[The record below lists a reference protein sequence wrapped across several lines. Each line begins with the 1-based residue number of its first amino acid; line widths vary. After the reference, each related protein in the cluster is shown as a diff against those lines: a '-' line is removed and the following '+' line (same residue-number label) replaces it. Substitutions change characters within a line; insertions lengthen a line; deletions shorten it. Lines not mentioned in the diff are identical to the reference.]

1 MNQHFYINLDERPQ
15 RNKDTI
21 RELRKLGIREANRM
35 SAVKHEIGLI
45 GCAFSHIKVI
55 QKAKELGWKYC
66 IVFED
71 DILIDDGYELK
82 VKINKYLDYDYDVL
96 YLGCWNIEPPEMIN
110 EDLMKVS
117 HAWTTHA
124 YIIKEHYYD
133 TLIENLKEGCIKK
146 MKDPDNGDYNIDEYV
161 SKLQEK
167 DKWLCLNPIMVTQR
181 DGWSDNFNCVR
192 ELSEEIKSIPR

>member
-1 MNQHFYINLDERPQ
+1 MNQHFYINLDDRPQ

-21 RELRKLGIREANRM
+21 KELRKLGIREPNRM
-35 SAVKHEIGLI
+35 SAVKHKIGLV

-55 QKAKELGWKYC
+55 EKAKELGWKYC

-71 DILIDDGYELK
+71 DILIDDGYETK
-82 VKINKYLDYDYDVL
+82 QKINKYLNYDYDVL
-96 YLGCWNIEPPEMIN
+96 YLGCWNIEAPQMIN
-110 EDLMKVS
+110 EDLMRVR

-124 YIIKEHYYD
+124 YIVKCHYYD

-146 MKDPDNGDYNIDEYV
+146 MREPDNNNYNIDEYI

-167 DKWLCLNPIMVTQR
+167 DNWLCLNPIMVTQR
-181 DGWSDNFNCVR
+181 DGWSDNFKCNR
-192 ELSEEIKSIPR
+192 NLSQEIKYIPT